1 MGAGHD
7 GASRELIRRLE
18 ADGNEARMVDFLDA
32 APLGLGTVMRVTYE
46 FQLRRAPWA
55 YEATYRMW
63 SVLPAL
69 CRPLVTVVSLLTRRR
84 LRRWIS
90 DWSPDVIV
98 TTYPLGSVVLGT
110 ERQRG
115 RIKIPV
121 VTFVTDFAVHP
132 LWVHPGVDLNL
143 CVHEQSAE
151 VAARR
156 TGKPS
161 FARGPLISDRFRS
174 ALPARDEARRSLGL
188 GDDER
193 AALVVAGAWG
203 IGDITET
210 FDAILAT
217 GRYTPVAV
225 CGNNA
230 SLARKLASRNQGRVL
245 GWTDE
250 MPKLMAA
257 CDVLVQNAGGLTCME
272 AFAVGLPVVTFRPIP
287 GHGRENAA
295 DMERAGVA
303 PIAATDEDL
312 APALDRATSL
322 AGRKMVAA
330 GKAMFCGDPAD
341 EIIALADAA
350 AERLS
355 AKSGSRAE
363 RRPLR
368 RRLGNVAVA
377 LAAVYATFTVGV
389 GAATAHGIG
398 VAHGQARE
406 GTVYLAVRLGPNSL
420 ADPSLAAA
428 RQSG

>member
-1 MGAGHD
+1 LA
-7 GASRELIRRLE
+7 
-18 ADGNEARMVDFLDA
+18 
-32 APLGLGTVMRVTYE
+32 
-46 FQLRRAPWA
+46 
-55 YEATYRMW
+55 
-63 SVLPAL
+63 
-69 CRPLVTVVSLLTRRR
+69 
-84 LRRWIS
+84 
-90 DWSPDVIV
+90 
-98 TTYPLGSVVLGT
+98 
-110 ERQRG
+110 
-115 RIKIPV
+115 
-121 VTFVTDFAVHP
+121 
-132 LWVHPGVDLNL
+132 
-143 CVHEQSAE
+143 
-151 VAARR
+151 
-156 TGKPS
+156 
-161 FARGPLISDRFRS
+161 
-174 ALPARDEARRSLGL
+174 
-188 GDDER
+188 DDER

-230 SLARKLASRNQGRVL
+230 NLARKLASRNQGRVL

-303 PIAATDEDL
+303 PIAATDEEL

-322 AGRKMVAA
+322 AGAKMVAA
-330 GKAMFCGDPAD
+330 GKAMFSGDPAH
-341 EIIALADAA
+341 EIIALADAD

-355 AKSGSRAE
+355 AKTAVGSRAE

-377 LAAVYATFTVGV
+377 FAALYATFTVGV

-398 VAHGQARE
+398 VAHGRPHA

-420 ADPSLAAA
+420 ADPTLATWLSRAGVTAVVSGRLAADQPAAVQRLSNARVDLANGGWGRRNGVHWGRARADLQHSSRAIRSASGVPCREFVPVRRIDGFDLASARFAHERVIVASAKLSPGQIPNQIHAGQVLVLDAGTSDATAVQKSISALEQLASDDHLAVASLAHL
-428 RQSG
+428 R